1 MDLNPLDILYHIFN
15 IVALYILLRL
25 ILYKPIRKFMTA
37 RCDRIQKQM
46 EDAAAMEKAALDAK
60 TEFESRLADADETV
74 RQMIKEGE
82 ITAAA
87 KADEIITKAKKQA
100 EDILTEAH
108 EQAQAEVTKAIE
120 GVQDQIADV
129 AVDIAGRI
137 LRRELSLE
145 DNRAAVEEFFALVG
159 R

>member
-1 MDLNPLDILYHIFN
+1 MDLNPLDILYHIIN
-15 IVALYILLRL
+15 IVVLYILLRL

-37 RCDRIQKQM
+37 RSDRIQKQM

-60 TEFESRLADADETV
+60 TEFELRLTDADETV

-82 ITAAA
+82 IRAAA
-87 KADEIITKAKKQA
+87 KADEIISEAKKQA
-100 EDILTEAH
+100 ENILSEAH
-108 EQAQAEVTKAIE
+108 EKAQAEATKVIE

-137 LRRELSLE
+137 LRREVSLE
-145 DNRAAVEEFFALVG
+145 DNRAAVEEFFELVG